1 MESNKS
7 QIVNSRL
14 NLLKRQKYIFD
25 DQIIFKKGGLKRK
38 LKIKDKEK
46 NKISKR
52 DTVMIMM

>member
-14 NLLKRQKYIFD
+14 NLLKRQKYLFD

-38 LKIKDKEK
+38 LMIKDKEK